1 MRSNRLAKV
10 LAAATALAGITAGSL
25 AASGTAVA
33 ATPERHQTLVSGPA
47 SATKVVNLGLS
58 TTQAKKVQNWLAD
71 LHGYTGPID
80 GALGTGSWQAMQRY
94 LRQYSYTGAI
104 DGIVGTGTIK
114 ALQRFLK
121 DFGCYSGATDGIA
134 GAGTK
139 AAFADMADSIS

>member
-1 MRSNRLAKV
+1 MRSNRLVKT
-10 LAAATALAGITAGSL
+10 LIGATALVGITAGSL
-25 AASGTAVA
+25 VACGTASA
-33 ATPERHQTLVSGPA
+33 ATPGRQQTALAGPA
-47 SATKVVNLGLS
+47 SATEVVDLGLS
-58 TTQAKKVQNWLAD
+58 VAQAKKVQNWLAD

-104 DGIVGTGTIK
+104 GGVVGTGTIK

-121 DFGCYSGATDGIA
+121 DFGYYSGAVDGVA

-139 AAFADMADSIS
+139 AAFAEMADSIY